1 MPRYGEKATL
11 EAPTAL
17 APFRWQHSTLTSIE
31 DGEAVLLLQAAGDSA
46 PRPQDGRSL
55 AGWTTESTVAD
66 IVFAKTDAR
75 GALATQA
82 LLEAPLPITMRWT
95 RGAEFYDFGF
105 TGFDTVGGGG
115 RDEDTNLLTGAH
127 VAFQRITGRT
137 LVGSAGAAT
146 TDWTDAAVTLRGAA
160 PPPGTPLWFEVV
172 DLGSIPVSADTAL
185 ELDSSETATVETRW
199 RPGSIAGRVVTWR
212 SRAWT
217 VIDQEEID
225 RRRTWRLQLK
235 RYRTET

>member
-17 APFRWQHSTLTSIE
+17 APFGWQNSTLTSIE
-31 DGEAVLLLQAAGDSA
+31 DGEAVLLLQATGDSH
-46 PRPQDGRSL
+46 PMPQDGRNL

-75 GALATQA
+75 GALATTA

-95 RGAEFYDFGF
+95 KGGEYYDFGF
-105 TGFDTVGGGG
+105 TGFDTVSGGG
-115 RDEDTNLLTGAH
+115 REEDTALLAGEH
-127 VAFQRITGRT
+127 VAYQRITGRT
-137 LVGSAGAAT
+137 LVGSAGAAA
-146 TDWTDAAVTLRGAA
+146 TDWTDATVTLRRAA
-160 PPPGTPLWFEVV
+160 PAPGTPLWFDVV

-199 RPGSIAGRVVTWR
+199 RSGSIAGRVVTWR
-212 SRAWT
+212 GRSWT

-225 RRRTWRLQLK
+225 RRRTLRLQLK
-235 RYRTET
+235 RYQEA